1 MKKVEVF
8 WLDATY
14 EAGEFTQDELEEML
28 PVPRRHLGYILSETE
43 TEIRLSPGMNEW
55 SKIKM
60 SKDTFDNTI
69 AIPIGTI
76 QKIIPL
82 N

>member
-69 AIPIGTI
+69 AIPKGTI